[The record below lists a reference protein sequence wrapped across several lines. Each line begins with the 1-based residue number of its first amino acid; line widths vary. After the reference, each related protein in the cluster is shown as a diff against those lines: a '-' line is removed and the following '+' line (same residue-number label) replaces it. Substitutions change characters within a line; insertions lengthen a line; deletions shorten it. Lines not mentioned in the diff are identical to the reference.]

1 MLHHSLARY
10 AISVVRY
17 AISVAHY
24 VISVPRYTTSA
35 AHYVISVACYAIRVA
50 HYTVSVALFAN
61 GEECFSRRLIFLA
74 SSGLF
79 SQYLLFRAHFF
90 SLKNHPNEI
99 LFTAMH

>member
-1 MLHHSLARY
+1 MRY
-10 AISVVRY
+10 AISMARY
-17 AISVAHY
+17 IISVALY
-24 VISVPRYTTSA
+24 VISVAR
-35 AHYVISVACYAIRVA
+35 YVISVACYAISVA

-90 SLKNHPNEI
+90 H
-99 LFTAMH
+99 